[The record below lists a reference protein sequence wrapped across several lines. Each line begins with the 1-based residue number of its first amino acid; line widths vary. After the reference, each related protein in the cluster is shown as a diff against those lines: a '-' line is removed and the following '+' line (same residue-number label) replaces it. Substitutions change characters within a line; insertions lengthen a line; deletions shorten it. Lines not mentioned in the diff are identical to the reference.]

1 MIFCPGD
8 DTKLSVIHVSFFTL
22 LMSTSLMIAA
32 LRRGQTGS
40 EILSILE
47 ALTSPSEQSTVQSSA
62 TATFEPVEF

>member
-1 MIFCPGD
+1 MTLKAPHFH
-8 DTKLSVIHVSFFTL
+8 LSSLLL

-47 ALTSPSEQSTVQSSA
+47 ALLSPSEQSTESVSA
-62 TATFEPVEF
+62 TPTLEPVDF